1 MAIICE
7 NSPALAINNGKLYIE
22 IYQNLLLSL
31 NNGYLNNKMIEIISN
46 KELDIDI
53 VERLITFMMSRLIK
67 FIENKEQLCY
77 FNEKEAFIKISQK
90 LSNYHIFNLYQEI
103 KNQIKNCK
111 NFYLD
116 KKLTLINIFN
126 LLNSL

>member
-1 MAIICE
+1 ML
-7 NSPALAINNGKLYIE
+7 P
-22 IYQNLLLSL
+22 
-31 NNGYLNNKMIEIISN
+31 NNKMIEIISN

-53 VERLITFMMSRLIK
+53 IERLITFMISRLIK

-90 LSNYHIFNLYQEI
+90 LSNYHIFSLYQEV